1 MRKSAQRKM
10 IRGKMDRSLPPKQN
24 QSTMPQNLIYNNA
37 QNAPSSKNL
46 PKLQNEPIN
55 QNE

>member
-46 PKLQNEPIN
+46 P
-55 QNE
+55 